1 MQDKFGGTGVALITP
16 FRKDGSIDF
25 RSYENLIEKVI
36 KGKVNYLVVLG
47 TTGEAVTL
55 SKEERLAVL
64 EFVIEVNNK
73 RLPIIVGA
81 GGYNT
86 QEVIN
91 FLREFHL
98 DDIDGI
104 LSVTPYYNKPSQE
117 GLYMHYKAIAD
128 ASPLPVILY
137 NVPGRTSI
145 NLTAETTLRLAKD
158 FRNIVGIKEAS
169 GNMQQ
174 CMDIIRDK
182 SRNFV
187 VLSGDDALTLPLIAC
202 GMDGVISVIAN
213 AFPRNFSRMVRHALD
228 GDFDKAKK
236 LHYKLLDVMELLFVE
251 GNPAGVKA
259 ALRAMD
265 VTSDKLRLP
274 LVNVGRATFNRITEE
289 VNKF

>member
-137 NVPGRTSI
+137 NVPGRTSV